1 MSNVGGVTM
10 SFTDNGEL
18 PVGFGM
24 SLALDMKAMANFS
37 ALTDGKKEEL
47 VNYIKNSTT
56 GYEAKE
62 KITEVVNRLHN
73 DSFF

>member
-1 MSNVGGVTM
+1 M

-18 PVGFGM
+18 PVGLGM

-37 ALTDGKKEEL
+37 ALTDNKKEEL

-56 GYEAKE
+56 GYEAKDI
-62 KITEVVNRLHN
+62 ITEVVNRLHN

>member
-1 MSNVGGVTM
+1 M
-10 SFTDNGEL
+10 SFTDQGEL

-24 SLALDMKAMANFS
+24 SLALDMKAMSNFS
-37 ALTDGKKEEL
+37 ALTDSKKEEL

-62 KITEVVNRLHN
+62 RIVEVVNRLHN
-73 DSFF
+73 DTYFQKMYSIK

>member
-1 MSNVGGVTM
+1 MRELGGIAM

-18 PVGFGM
+18 PVGLGM

-37 ALTDGKKEEL
+37 ALTDSKKEEL

-62 KITEVVNRLHN
+62 RITEVVNRLHN

>member
-1 MSNVGGVTM
+1 M

-18 PVGFGM
+18 PVGLGM

-37 ALTDGKKEEL
+37 ALTDNKKEEL

-56 GYEAKE
+56 GYEAKDR
-62 KITEVVNRLHN
+62 ITEVVNRLHN